1 VSVVTTGAATV
12 RIQGLTVSYRRRTR
26 LLRVLNDVSL
36 EIRAGEAYGLVGESG
51 CGKTTIALALMRY
64 LAPNAVVERG
74 RIEFAGE
81 DVLSLGEADLRRLR
95 GDRMA
100 MVYQDPASALNP
112 SLRVGE
118 QIAEVYR
125 QHRGLGHAEALERA
139 AEMLTTVQIADPL
152 RLLRRYPHELSGGQ
166 QQRVMIAMALA
177 TDPDLLVLDEPTTGL
192 DATVEAEVLD
202 LVEQLR
208 DRFQTAILFV
218 SHNLGIVARICER
231 VGVLYAGRLIEQGS
245 ARELFADPRHPYTLA
260 LLRCRP
266 RLGMRKGADRLDPI
280 PGSLP
285 PLGAKVAGCIYAER
299 CPIAREDCRA
309 SEPGLLEASPAH
321 VSRCFHHDEVPGIA
335 LRERVA
341 VVDSS
346 PDAGATLLEL
356 RDLVKSYGDGLVAVA
371 GVDLEVGR
379 GEVLGLVGESG
390 SGKTSLAKCV
400 VGLVEPTSGSMT
412 LGDRELTSR
421 RDQEQRRELQMV
433 FQNPDAALNPR
444 KTVRRILRL
453 TVRMLGGL
461 RGPERERRVGELTS
475 SVRLEQRHLDLR
487 PGALSGGLKQRVAI
501 ARAFAGSPALVL
513 CDEPTSALDVSVQA
527 AILNLLVDLQAS
539 AGVSYIFISH
549 DLAVVRY
556 VADRIAVMYL
566 GQLVDVGPAAEV
578 FSTPHHPYTEALVS
592 AIPSL
597 EPAPRERIRLHGS
610 LPSAATPPSGC
621 RFHTRCPRNLGA
633 VCEQQEP
640 PWQAAGDGHRYRC
653 HISPDELRA
662 VQRE

>member
-1 VSVVTTGAATV
+1 VTAETASGAAV
-12 RIQGLTVSYRRRTR
+12 RIEGLTISYRRRAR
-26 LLRVLNDVSL
+26 LLRVLHNLSL
-36 EIRAGEAYGLVGESG
+36 EIRPGEAYGLVGESG
-51 CGKTTIALALMRY
+51 CGKTTVALSLMRY
-64 LAPNAVVERG
+64 LPSNAVIEQG

-81 DVLSLGEADLRRLR
+81 DVLTLGEAGLRRLR

-100 MVYQDPASALNP
+100 MVYQDPASSLNP

-125 QHRGLGHAEALERA
+125 QHRGLSRGEALDRA
-139 AEMLTTVQIADPL
+139 AEMLRTVQIGDPS

-245 ARELFADPRHPYTLA
+245 ADELFTNPRHPYTLA

-285 PLGAKVAGCIYAER
+285 PLGTEVSGCIYADR
-299 CPIAREDCRA
+299 CPLARKDCLA
-309 SEPGLLEASPAH
+309 AEPALLEAAPGH
-321 VSRCFHHDEVPGIA
+321 VSRCFHHDEVPGIPR
-335 LRERVA
+335 REQLHGVNRRPQV
-341 VVDSS
+341 
-346 PDAGATLLEL
+346 GKTLLEL
-356 RDLVKSYGDGLVAVA
+356 RDLVKAYDDGIVAVA
-371 GVDLEVGR
+371 GVDLTVKR

-400 VGLVEPTSGSMT
+400 VGLVEPSSGTMALDCET
-412 LGDRELTSR
+412 LTR
-421 RDQEQRRELQMV
+421 RRNQKQRRELQMV
-433 FQNPDAALNPR
+433 FQNPDTALNPR
-444 KTVRRILRL
+444 KTVRRTLNL

-461 RGPERERRVGELTS
+461 RGSERERRVSELTS

-527 AILNLLVDLQAS
+527 AILNLLVDLQAA

-566 GQLVDVGPAAEV
+566 GQLVDVGPATEV
-578 FSTPHHPYTEALVS
+578 FSAPHHPYTEALVS

-597 EPAPRERIRLHGS
+597 EATPRERIRLRGS
-610 LPSAATPPSGC
+610 LPSAANPPSGC

-633 VCEQQEP
+633 ICEQEEP
-640 PWQAAGDGHRYRC
+640 PWQTDRNSHRYRC
-653 HISPDELRA
+653 HIPPNELRA
-662 VQRE
+662 AQHE

>member
-1 VSVVTTGAATV
+1 VTVATTTAAV
-12 RIQGLTVSYRRRTR
+12 RIEGLVVSYRRRAR
-26 LLRVLNDVSL
+26 LLRVLNDLSL
-36 EIRAGEAYGLVGESG
+36 EIAPGEAYGLVGESG
-51 CGKTTIALALMRY
+51 CGKTTVALALMRY

-95 GDRMA
+95 GNRMA

-125 QHRGLGHAEALERA
+125 QHRGLGNAEALERA
-139 AEMLTTVQIADPL
+139 ADMLTTVQIADPL

-192 DATVEAEVLD
+192 DATVEAEMLD

-285 PLGAKVAGCIYAER
+285 PLGAEVAGCIYAER

-309 SEPGLLEASPAH
+309 AEPGLLEASPGH
-321 VSRCFHHDEVPGIA
+321 ESRCFHHDEVPGIPP
-335 LRERVA
+335 RERSPA
-341 VVDSS
+341 VPSS
-346 PDAGATLLEL
+346 PEAGAKLLAL
-356 RDLVKSYGDGLVAVA
+356 RDLVKAYGDGVVAVA
-371 GVDLEVGR
+371 GVELEVGR

-400 VGLVEPTSGSMT
+400 VGLVEPSSGTMT

-421 RDQEQRRELQMV
+421 RDREQRRELQMV
-433 FQNPDAALNPR
+433 FQNPDGALNPR
-444 KTVRRILRL
+444 KTVRRILNL

-461 RGPERERRVGELTS
+461 RGAERDRRVQELTS

-487 PGALSGGLKQRVAI
+487 PGSLSGGLKQRVAI

-578 FSTPHHPYTEALVS
+578 FSAPHHPYTEALVS

-610 LPSAATPPSGC
+610 LPSAADPPSGC

-633 VCEQQEP
+633 ICEQQEP
-640 PWQAAGDGHRYRC
+640 PWQAGANGHRYRC
-653 HISPDELRA
+653 HIAPDELRA